1 MPRGLLIFAL
11 CLPLAILMGFMLADP
26 MMESNRMIAGGLLL
40 ALLIPI
46 LLTVHHRALIWSASA
61 AIIVYVVP
69 GQPHLWMVLAGLSF
83 VIGIL
88 SRPLTKMRMRPVWD
102 KLVLVS
108 LIMLLVSVGITITRT
123 GGLGMRVLGSSVYGG
138 RKYAALIAA
147 IIGFVALTLAVV
159 PRRTAQ
165 RDVSIY
171 VLGPI
176 TSAFSNFAYMLGP
189 AFYFL
194 FLLFPVD
201 MALSEAAADFSPAL
215 VGLKR
220 YGGFGP
226 ASQAVCMFCLL
237 RWGIRGLCQIYKPWR
252 ALLFLAALFLGT
264 MSGFRSAL
272 VLTFL
277 VAFVQ
282 FFSEGLYRT
291 KYVVGLAC
299 LVAAGIATLAL
310 FSDSLPLAAQ
320 RAISFLPVKV
330 DPIAEADARNSLQW
344 RFEMWRAVVVEI
356 PEHLWFGKGY
366 AIDPT
371 DLYLAG
377 ESMRRGF
384 VSDYELSIRAGDYH
398 SGPLSVIVPFGVV
411 GSFAIALFFF
421 AAARTLYRN
430 MRYGDPE
437 LRNINIF
444 LFSFYTAK
452 VIFFIVF
459 FGGIEYDLWQF
470 VAAVGIG
477 LCVNGGPQGLRV
489 SSRAK
494 PQEERAVKSEP
505 VLVTA

>member
-1 MPRGLLIFAL
+1 
-11 CLPLAILMGFMLADP
+11 
-26 MMESNRMIAGGLLL
+26 
-40 ALLIPI
+40 
-46 LLTVHHRALIWSASA
+46 
-61 AIIVYVVP
+61 
-69 GQPHLWMVLAGLSF
+69 
-83 VIGIL
+83 
-88 SRPLTKMRMRPVWD
+88 
-102 KLVLVS
+102 
-108 LIMLLVSVGITITRT
+108 
-123 GGLGMRVLGSSVYGG
+123 
-138 RKYAALIAA
+138 
-147 IIGFVALTLAVV
+147 
-159 PRRTAQ
+159 
-165 RDVSIY
+165 
-171 VLGPI
+171 
-176 TSAFSNFAYMLGP
+176 
-189 AFYFL
+189 
-194 FLLFPVD
+194 
-201 MALSEAAADFSPAL
+201 
-215 VGLKR
+215 
-220 YGGFGP
+220 
-226 ASQAVCMFCLL
+226 
-237 RWGIRGLCQIYKPWR
+237 
-252 ALLFLAALFLGT
+252 
-264 MSGFRSAL
+264 
-272 VLTFL
+272 LTFL